1 MDSENL
7 HQHDIPDRVRSSTSE
22 HVQAG
27 IDREIER
34 HIAAYAG
41 RSKAD
46 ITKRI
51 EELDHEWDVERL
63 LELNASSLAFIGTV
77 LAATINR
84 KWLLLPAIVLAFLF
98 QHAVQ
103 GWCPPITLF
112 RRLGVR
118 TSKEIDV
125 EKYALKFIRGDFGT
139 PPEGPDTAAHATRAV
154 TR

>member
-7 HQHDIPDRVRSSTSE
+7 HQQDIPDRVRSSTSE

-27 IDREIER
+27 LDRDIER
-34 HIAAYAG
+34 HVETYAG
-41 RSKAD
+41 RSNAD

-77 LAATINR
+77 LGATINR
-84 KWLLLPAIVLAFLF
+84 KWLLVPATVLAFLF

-118 TSKEIDV
+118 TSKEIDL
-125 EKYALKFIRGDFGT
+125 EKYALKFISGDFGT
-139 PPEGPDTAAHATRAV
+139 SPRGPDTAEHATRAAA
-154 TR
+154 R

>member
-7 HQHDIPDRVRSSTSE
+7 HQQDIPDRVRSSTSE

-27 IDREIER
+27 LDREIER
-34 HIAAYAG
+34 HVETYAG
-41 RSKAD
+41 RSNAD

-77 LAATINR
+77 LGATINR
-84 KWLLLPAIVLAFLF
+84 KWLLLPATVLAFLF

-118 TSKEIDV
+118 TSKEIDL

-139 PPEGPDTAAHATRAV
+139 PPLGPDTAGHATRAAA
-154 TR
+154 R

>member
-7 HQHDIPDRVRSSTSE
+7 HKQDIPDRVRSSTSE

-27 IDREIER
+27 LDREIER
-34 HIAAYAG
+34 HIDTYAD
-41 RSKAD
+41 RSNAD

-63 LELNASSLAFIGTV
+63 LELNASSLAFLGTV
-77 LAATINR
+77 LGATTNR
-84 KWLLLPAIVLAFLF
+84 KWLLLPATVLAFLF

-125 EKYALKFIRGDFGT
+125 EKYALKFTRGDFGP
-139 PPEGPDTAAHATRAV
+139 PPEGPDIAANATRAAA
-154 TR
+154 R